1 MFPLSVTWPRAA
13 DPLPLSDQEFRT
25 HGGICPTV
33 GRSVTAQGKAPHGTV
48 YPVELGAPAPRA
60 AFPSDQISAWILPRT
75 PAQADPLLHLTK
87 GETGAVIDW
96 CR

>member
-1 MFPLSVTWPRAA
+1 MFPLSVTCPRAA

-33 GRSVTAQGKAPHGTV
+33 GRSVTAQGEAPHGTV

-60 AFPSDQISAWILPRT
+60 ALPSLLTRSLPGSCPEPR
-75 PAQADPLLHLTK
+75 PRLTHPY
-87 GETGAVIDW
+87 T
-96 CR
+96 